1 LYLRVGNVFNLSNSS
16 SVCSISIS
24 WWLFCICCTILDL
37 FSNVFIL
44 EQQVFAQTVYTT
56 PIYLISPFIYNSS
69 FLLVKFPISY
79 QIELAHVDV
88 QLCDFVVDNFVVC
101 PDRVDLL
108 LHPVNFI
115 LSVLDRVLVRTLD
128 HVHLRLER
136 NRLFLV
142 FAFQIELNLFG
153 QLQQ

>member
-44 EQQVFAQTVYTT
+44 EHSICTNTLHNT
-56 PIYLISPFIYNSS
+56 YLISPFIYNSS

-79 QIELAHVDV
+79 QIELAHVDI
-88 QLCDFVVDNFVVC
+88 QLRDFVVDNFVVC
-101 PDRVDLL
+101 PDRVDLF

-142 FAFQIELNLFG
+142 FAFQVELNLFG
-153 QLQQ
+153 QL